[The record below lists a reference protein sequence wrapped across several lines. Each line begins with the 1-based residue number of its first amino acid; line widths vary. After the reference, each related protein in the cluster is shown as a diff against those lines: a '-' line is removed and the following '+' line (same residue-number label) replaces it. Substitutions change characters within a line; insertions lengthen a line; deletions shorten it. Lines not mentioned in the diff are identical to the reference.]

1 MDALVAI
8 LMIILFIILLVF
20 VFSTALLTPII
31 GKKNLL
37 FVIFMGFMVG
47 VVGGAFFISPLYDDL
62 PEMARSYYQ
71 YTSNANETI
80 GVDVSTN
87 VDVNTFIKQ
96 VEAMDGVLEVYSSGI
111 IIRTDPFDDRR
122 KKLIEDRIP
131 IVDANITQYK
141 VYTNGTVVLE
151 TKRGYNPVTAI
162 NTLSDWLMLT
172 GGINTKYSNVHVSI
186 VAEASQVNN
195 IIKNVSQEEVVVT
208 GVQGPVEKNI
218 ADLKKF
224 LPAKSNII
232 LFCGIIGMI
241 VGLAG
246 VFIDTIITF
255 ISDLRSRLFK
265 KE

>member
-1 MDALVAI
+1 MDTLVAI
-8 LMIILFIILLVF
+8 IMIILFVVLLVF

-71 YTSNANETI
+71 ISSNANETI

-87 VDVNTFIKQ
+87 IDVNNFVKQ
-96 VEAMDGVLEVYSSGI
+96 VESMDGVLEVYSSGI
-111 IIRTDPFDDRR
+111 IIRTDPFSDRR
-122 KKLIEDRIP
+122 KTLIEDRIP
-131 IVDANITQYK
+131 IVDANITSYE
-141 VYTNGTVVLE
+141 VYTNGTIVLN
-151 TKRGYNPVTAI
+151 TKRGYNPITAI

-172 GGINTKYSNVHVSI
+172 GEINTKYSNVHVSI
-186 VAEASQVNN
+186 VAQASQVDN
-195 IIKNVSQEEVVVT
+195 IIKTISKEEVVVT
-208 GVQGPVEKNI
+208 GVQGPVEEKI
-218 ADLKKF
+218 ADLKTF
-224 LPAKSNII
+224 LPSKTSII
-232 LFCGIIGMI
+232 LFCGLIGLLT
-241 VGLAG
+241 GLAG

-255 ISDLRSRLFK
+255 ISDLRNRIFK